1 MRKSHS
7 FIHSFIHSFFYF
19 CLLNVFQVP
28 ETAPVSR
35 VRLLHSGTVPW
46 RNILSRGRN
55 RYVNKQSPG
64 NGSPLRYSCLGN
76 AMVSG
81 AWQATVHGVAK
92 SWTWPGDWAHT
103 AKSDEYHFRGHRTDR
118 EEQSWCLHRDYPEK
132 NVRLREVRLTR
143 LEKWTRQKN
152 NMCRCLETKEHS
164 RFSALSWK
172 YRAYLGAKLDIVWC
186 WIMTQLFW
194 VSRRVLDT
202 VQEFQWPLQIAR
214 MIFFSV
220 HTCALSPSSPPPC
233 FSYQWSRSL
242 FLNGPS
248 NLKKWRTE
256 ARFFSG
262 LFLPMIYSREAEANY
277 Y

>member
-1 MRKSHS
+1 MNTWSGIYNLNPEIPQFS
-7 FIHSFIHSFFYF
+7 FKYKKVSFIHSFFYF

-35 VRLLHSGTVPW
+35 VRLFHSGRVPW

-55 RYVNKQSPG
+55 RSVNKQSPG
-64 NGSPLRYSCLGN
+64 NGSPLRYSCQVG
-76 AMVSG
+76 G

-92 SWTWPGDWAHT
+92 SWTWLGDWAHT
-103 AKSDEYHFRGHRTDR
+103 AKSDECHFRGHQTDR
-118 EEQSWCLHRDYPEK
+118 EGHSWCLHRDYPEK
-132 NVRLREVRLTR
+132 NVRLREVRLIR
-143 LEKWTRQKN
+143 LEKKWTRQKN

-202 VQEFQWPLQIAR
+202 VQEFQWLLQIAR

-220 HTCALSPSSPPPC
+220 HTCALSPSPLLLLSMKQEPVP
-233 FSYQWSRSL
+233 QW
-242 FLNGPS
+242 
-248 NLKKWRTE
+248 T
-256 ARFFSG
+256 
-262 LFLPMIYSREAEANY
+262 I
-277 Y
+277 